1 MPSAFSRATIATT
14 ERGGYPARLM
24 KITQEFTVSRA
35 AGQVWDFFQDVPSV
49 AQCLPGA
56 ELTGQ
61 DDSGAYQGSLSAKL
75 GPMTATFEGTATVTP
90 DAGSKT
96 ARIEGKGV
104 DKKGGSRGQV
114 KVDYSVVPD
123 EAGTKVTVDADVQL
137 SGPAAQFGRTGLINE
152 MSKRLIQDFT
162 SCLEAK
168 LEAGSV
174 EEASTIAAGE
184 VKGISLFFSALWA
197 WIRKLFGRGD

>member
-1 MPSAFSRATIATT
+1 
-14 ERGGYPARLM
+14 M
-24 KITQEFTVSRA
+24 KITQEFVVPRTP
-35 AGQVWDFFQDVPSV
+35 GPVWDFFQDVPSV

-61 DDSGAYQGSLSAKL
+61 NESGAYEGSLSAKL
-75 GPMTATFEGTATVTP
+75 GPMTAVFEGTATVTP
-90 DAGSKT
+90 DAESRS

-114 KVDYSVVPD
+114 KVTYAVVPEGD
-123 EAGTKVTVDADVQL
+123 GSKVTVDADVQL

-152 MSKRLIQDFT
+152 MSKRLIEDFT

-168 LEAGSV
+168 LEAGTV
-174 EEASTIAAGE
+174 EEASAITAGE
-184 VKGISLFFSALWA
+184 LKGVSLFFASLWA
-197 WIRKLFGRGD
+197 WFKKLFGRGD